1 MAKCRSCGA
10 EILFIKTA
18 GGKMTPVNAEPVRF
32 NYQLGAKGR
41 VVTGNGEVL
50 PADIREDGE
59 ERGWIS
65 HFSTCPDAD
74 KFRKG
79 KR

>member
-1 MAKCRSCGA
+1 MARCRSCGA
-10 EILFIKTA
+10 EILFIKT
-18 GGKMTPVNAEPVRF
+18 GKGMMPVNAEPVQF
-32 NYQLGAKGR
+32 NYQLGAKDR

-50 PADIREDGE
+50 PADIREDGK

-65 HFSTCPDAD
+65 HFATCPDAS
-74 KFRKG
+74 KFRKR